1 MTATDLAASSAAL
14 HSARLHPHGAAR
26 SALGTGEGKGKG
38 SALIRRL
45 IHIPSEPQ
53 RVEVC
58 WRRIIINTRAV
69 SPLHESRSILHNHT
83 ANGGSEQTLALR
95 GSRVDL
101 SQGTKFIPI
110 SVLM

>member
-1 MTATDLAASSAAL
+1 MTATDLAASSAAS
-14 HSARLHPHGAAR
+14 HFARLHPHGVAG
-26 SALGTGEGKGKG
+26 SALGTEEGRGKG

-69 SPLHESRSILHNHT
+69 SRLHESRRTLHKHT
-83 ANGGSEQTLALR
+83 ANGGGEQNLSAERQRL
-95 GSRVDL
+95 DL

>member
-1 MTATDLAASSAAL
+1 MTATDLAAFSAAL
-14 HSARLHPHGAAR
+14 HSARFHPRGAAR

-69 SPLHESRSILHNHT
+69 SPLHESRRTLHNHT
-83 ANGGSEQTLALR
+83 ANGGSEQT
-95 GSRVDL
+95 
-101 SQGTKFIPI
+101 
-110 SVLM
+110 